1 MRSPHVDPWTPLS
14 RLPRRGA
21 RGHEGGRRR
30 PEGHRLAGAVR
41 KLGLDPL
48 DGHLYLFLSRSRQIL
63 GAITFDGSGWWVLCK
78 RLELGS
84 FGLPPISE
92 GDRQVALEPH
102 VLAALLH
109 GLDPKGPRRRWY
121 HRALR

>member
-1 MRSPHVDPWTPLS
+1 MLTPGPRSRVYLAVEPVDMRAGVD
-14 RLPRRGA
+14 
-21 RGHEGGRRR
+21 
-30 PEGHRLAGAVR
+30 RLAGAVR

-63 GAITFDGSGWWVLCK
+63 KAITFDGSGWWVLCK

-84 FGLPPISE
+84 FGLPPISQ
-92 GDRQVALEPH
+92 GDRQVTLEPH